1 MKVRCTAVRWWCLFS
16 SSPEGNSALLFWNE
30 EWGNIPADNFSISIL
45 VEESGFYMVGNRTT
59 GASSSVDR

>member
-1 MKVRCTAVRWWCLFS
+1 MHG
-16 SSPEGNSALLFWNE
+16 SPVVVFIFFFTGGQQCITVLERRV
-30 EWGNIPADNFSISIL
+30 GNIPADNFSISIL